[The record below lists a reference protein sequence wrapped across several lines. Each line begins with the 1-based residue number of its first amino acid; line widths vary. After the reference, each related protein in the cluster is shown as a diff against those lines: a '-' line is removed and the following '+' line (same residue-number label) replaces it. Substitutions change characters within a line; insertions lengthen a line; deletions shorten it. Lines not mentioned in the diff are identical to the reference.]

1 MNKKL
6 FAHLKSDIPAGIVVF
21 LVATPL
27 CLGIALAS
35 GAPFFSGMISGIIGG
50 IVIGILSNSQL
61 SVSGPAAGLA
71 ALVFSTIT
79 QLGAF
84 QTFLLAVVV
93 AGAVQL
99 LLGLAKAGSIANYF
113 PSSVIKGMLSAIG
126 VLIIAKQ
133 IPHAFGYDT
142 NKKGDL
148 TQLFPF
154 GDESMSEFLKPLQHI
169 DAGATFM
176 TLMAITIMLVWEK
189 PFIKKRVKYV
199 PGALVAV
206 IVCVLLNEIF
216 LSTRSIFGVAGAH
229 LVNIP
234 VAGSPEAF
242 FGFFTL
248 PDFSQWNNPKVYTAG
263 IVIAMIAS
271 IETLLCIEAVDKLD
285 PERRTTSTNREL
297 KAQGVGNM
305 LSGLIGGLPL
315 TSVIVRSSANIGA
328 NAKSKMSAITH
339 GLLLLGC
346 TVMIPGV
353 LNKIPLAAL
362 AAILLIT
369 GYKLCKISVF
379 KDMFAQGKYQWAPFM
394 ITITAIVAID
404 LLGIYKPLKGYGLL
418 TGVGIGLLSSAI
430 AILMSNLK
438 NSYFFHKEQHHDGET
453 IYIRLS
459 EEVSFLNKAG
469 IKLTLSHLPENAT
482 VVIDASGA
490 FYIDYDVLEI
500 IREFKQIN
508 APLKKI
514 NCITIGFK
522 EKYNIDN
529 SHMVQSIDGT
539 PGSEKYQA
547 AILNRL
553 QPVHAVS
560 N

>member
-6 FAHLKSDIPAGIVVF
+6 FAHLKSDIPSGIVVF

-35 GAPFFSGMISGIIGG
+35 GAPFFSGMIAGIVGG
-50 IVIGILSNSQL
+50 IVIGSLSNSQL

-71 ALVFSTIT
+71 ALVFSTIL

-84 QTFLLAVVV
+84 ETFLLAVMV
-93 AGAVQL
+93 AGVVQF
-99 LLGLAKAGSIANYF
+99 LLGLLKAGAIANYF

-142 NKKGDL
+142 NAKGDL

-154 GDESMSEFLKPLQHI
+154 GDETMGEFLKPLQHI

-176 TLMAITIMLVWEK
+176 TLLAISIMLVWER
-189 PFIKKRVKYV
+189 PFIKKRVKHI

-206 IVCVLLNEIF
+206 VVCVLLNQLF
-216 LSTRSIFGVAGAH
+216 LYTGSLFSVSGTHMVK
-229 LVNIP
+229 IP
-234 VAGSPEAF
+234 VAESPQAF
-242 FGFFTL
+242 FNLFTL
-248 PDFSQWNNPKVYTAG
+248 PDFSQWNNPQVYTAG
-263 IVIAMIAS
+263 IIIALIAS

-305 LSGLIGGLPL
+305 LSGLIGGLPV

-328 NAKSKMSAITH
+328 NAKTKMSAIIH
-339 GLLLLGC
+339 GVLLLGC
-346 TVMIPGV
+346 TVLIPGL

-379 KDMFAQGKYQWAPFM
+379 KDMFAQGKYQWVPFM
-394 ITITAIVAID
+394 VTIVSIVAID
-404 LLGIYKPLKGYGLL
+404 LLGVYKPLKGFGLL
-418 TGVGIGLLSSAI
+418 TGVGIGLLAGAI
-430 AILMSNLK
+430 SILMGNLK

-453 IYIRLS
+453 IYIRLA

-482 VVIDASGA
+482 VVIDASGT

-500 IREFKQIN
+500 IREFRKIN
-508 APLKKI
+508 APLRNIK
-514 NCITIGFK
+514 CVTVGFK
-522 EKYNIDN
+522 EKYKIDN
-529 SHMVQSIDGT
+529 THMVQSIDGL
-539 PGSEKYQA
+539 PGSEQYQA
-547 AILNRL
+547 AIVNRAT
-553 QPVHAVS
+553 PVQVF